1 MSYNDKED
9 SYDDI
14 DNTMRKDHTNKS
26 KKKEKNQNITL
37 GYEKEEDEKKKKEK
51 KNENILD
58 EIKAEEKK
66 DEDKEELNNSRD
78 YKDEEGEEDNNEPNF
93 YGSDNDNDNYYE
105 SSSSDHEKNIK
116 KKKQDEL
123 KKQNIN
129 INNIYDINNKF
140 NYNKN
145 NPVFYILEDKKPP
158 DTYPSPLST
167 NKLIK
172 LIKDKNISYESLKV
186 RLVDLFKFKSK
197 APSTFVDF
205 IEVLKPNW
213 ASDVETFL
221 NLVNNNNENDT
232 ANKNKKI
239 KNIKKNINDLFN
251 ANISDIKGNKN
262 VQEPFSFSSF
272 DKEKEDKKMIEDKK
286 ENKDNNN
293 GKKNKNKKKGK
304 KKCEDLDIKT
314 RFIYDD

>member
-1 MSYNDKED
+1 M
-9 SYDDI
+9 
-14 DNTMRKDHTNKS
+14 
-26 KKKEKNQNITL
+26 
-37 GYEKEEDEKKKKEK
+37 
-51 KNENILD
+51 
-58 EIKAEEKK
+58 
-66 DEDKEELNNSRD
+66 
-78 YKDEEGEEDNNEPNF
+78 
-93 YGSDNDNDNYYE
+93 
-105 SSSSDHEKNIK
+105 
-116 KKKQDEL
+116 
-123 KKQNIN
+123 
-129 INNIYDINNKF
+129 
-140 NYNKN
+140 
-145 NPVFYILEDKKPP
+145 
-158 DTYPSPLST
+158 
-167 NKLIK
+167 
-172 LIKDKNISYESLKV
+172 

-205 IEVLKPNW
+205 IEVLKPDW

-251 ANISDIKGNKN
+251 ADISDIKGNKN